1 MHSDLAL
8 YLYLAIAAGFAFAF
22 GWLGCAIIAGR
33 RERLDALELAERA
46 DVNGQRLLVIARG
59 LRDTPAPVEHRQD
72 LDRWAKVL
80 EDIARAHLECINAI
94 HIESLHQ
101 VNPDAPVYLGDFVP
115 SVRSSGARDAFQG
128 RVAPWMLTCFGPEI
142 AADQRER
149 ADRLLEEVLELLQSG
164 GYDPTRVATLT
175 RYVYGR
181 PVGEPDQE
189 VGGVMVTLAA
199 YCCAAGLDMH
209 QAGERELARIM
220 QPHVMDKIRRKQES
234 KRGLHTPLPTAPGA
248 VA

>member
-59 LRDTPAPVEHRQD
+59 LRDTPAPAEHRQD

-94 HIESLHQ
+94 GLEAMHQ
-101 VNPDAPVYLGDFVP
+101 VSPAATVHLGDFVP
-115 SVRSSGARDAFQG
+115 ARPGSNPPAPSGRRPSPPANPPAAHPRDAY
-128 RVAPWMLTCFGPEI
+128 PMSS
-142 AADQRER
+142 
-149 ADRLLEEVLELLQSG
+149 DREVLLYLMQQFDAEQWECPRCGHSE
-164 GYDPTRVATLT
+164 ATADMDSAEYLRRYLT
-175 RYVYGR
+175 RA
-181 PVGEPDQE
+181 
-189 VGGVMVTLAA
+189 TA
-199 YCCAAGLDMH
+199 AAGE
-209 QAGERELARIM
+209 AA
-220 QPHVMDKIRRKQES
+220 
-234 KRGLHTPLPTAPGA
+234 
-248 VA
+248 